1 MRPILP
7 LLLGLCAVTAHA
19 QTPVVDA
26 TSLLNTRLYNDGS
39 LLLEYVDVVFAPESA
54 AAASIRIEQ
63 ANGTELARYPL
74 AGDYR
79 MRDKAF
85 GRLPVNGHARWQ
97 APGSGDYR
105 IVVNIG
111 GADVTRFP
119 FSVALRTS
127 SDPFDPNTTA
137 RFDGPWRGLGYL
149 VKREYRDTQLVDLVA
164 WVGAIDLLDGKR
176 TDQSIARLYRG
187 GTQIGHS
194 RESAGHIDG
203 STPYKQQTYA
213 FFAPHEARRAH
224 EAPPIGIADLTDGSY
239 EIRIERSSDGK
250 RLRSFPFSVKNGAI
264 VPHPRGT
271 LEHKPRDQMLS
282 PRVYRK
288 GGNYEFHDVFWL
300 TAGN

>member
-1 MRPILP
+1 MRSIVP
-7 LLLGLCAVTAHA
+7 LFLGLCAFAVQA
-19 QTPVVDA
+19 QTPVADP
-26 TSLLNTRLYNDGS
+26 TSFLNARLYNDGS
-39 LLLEYVDVVFAPESA
+39 MLLEYVDVVFAPDAPANGSL
-54 AAASIRIEQ
+54 RIEQ

-105 IVVNIG
+105 LVLNLG
-111 GADVTRFP
+111 GADVTQFP
-119 FSVALRTS
+119 FSVSQQS
-127 SDPFDPNTTA
+127 SGDPFNPAATA
-137 RFDGPWRGLGYL
+137 RFDGPWRTLGYL
-149 VKREYRDTQLVDLVA
+149 LKREYRDTHLVDLVT
-164 WVGAIDLLDGKR
+164 WVGATDLANGKR

-194 RESAGHIDG
+194 RESAGHIDAN
-203 STPYKQQTYA
+203 TPYKQQAYA

-224 EAPPIGIADLTDGSY
+224 EAPPIGVADLVDGSY

-264 VPHPRGT
+264 AAHPRGT
-271 LEHKPRDQMLS
+271 LEHRPREQMLS

-288 GGNYEFHDVFWL
+288 GGNYEFQEAFWL
-300 TAGN
+300 VGTR